1 MTLTELNDSYGIPGV
16 LTFAE
21 KEGLTRAEVK
31 TPACEAI
38 VYFHGA
44 HLAHWQPAGQKP
56 VLYLSQASEYAPAK
70 AIRGGI
76 PVCFPWFGPRSQ
88 GLGSGGKGS
97 GGGAHG
103 FARTAEWTLAFA
115 ALSGDDLH
123 LTFTLTESDASQ
135 ALGFDHFSVAYEL
148 ILGKTLDLRFTVA
161 NTGDEPFH
169 YEAALHTYFAVEDVR
184 KTTIKGLESA
194 PYLDKTDGNKEKHL
208 PDAPLTLTGWTD
220 WVFPQNSVETIISKA
235 ESDVLVTKKH
245 SNTTVV
251 WNPWEGKAAAMADIS
266 PGSWTEF
273 LCLEA
278 ANSGVDAI
286 VLAPQQTHTMQ
297 ALIAVQAL

>member
-1 MTLTELNDSYGIPGV
+1 MTRMASPASSPSRRRKGSPALKSRLPPARPSFTFTAPTSLTGSPRGKS
-16 LTFAE
+16 A
-21 KEGLTRAEVK
+21 
-31 TPACEAI
+31 
-38 VYFHGA
+38 
-44 HLAHWQPAGQKP
+44 

-123 LTFTLTESDASQ
+123 LTFTLTESDASK

-220 WVFPQNSVETIISKA
+220 WVFPQNKRRN
-235 ESDVLVTKKH
+235 H
-245 SNTTVV
+245 HF
-251 WNPWEGKAAAMADIS
+251 EGRK
-266 PGSWTEF
+266 
-273 LCLEA
+273 
-278 ANSGVDAI
+278 
-286 VLAPQQTHTMQ
+286 
-297 ALIAVQAL
+297 